1 MSEYINNKER
11 RKKAL
16 KSIIAQLHEGKSVDE
31 VKEQFDKEFKN
42 VSANEISA
50 AEQALISE
58 GVGVGE
64 IQKLCDVHAAVF
76 KGSIEDI
83 HKETDQTQMPG
94 HPVYI
99 LKRENRII
107 ETWIEKNIR
116 PYLDKLDNTVEKLL
130 DGLKQLQKIDIH
142 YSKKENLLFPYMEK
156 HGITAPPKV
165 MWGVDDEIRGMIKQ
179 SITKLEEAGFVS
191 GEIKLFIESTIEKTL
206 EMIYKEEN
214 IMLPMLLEAL
224 NQEDWKIIANE
235 SVEIGYLYDTVPR
248 WNPPSAEKTT
258 EEPVDDIPGTIKLPS
273 GIFQLKE
280 LIHMLNT
287 LPFDIT
293 FVDKDDKVKFFSQ
306 GSDRIFARTKAIIGR
321 DVSNCHPPASV
332 HVVQKIVEDFKSG
345 KKDHEDFWIK
355 MGDRYVYIRYF
366 AVRGYSNEYLG
377 VVEVTQNIAPIQE
390 IKDEKRLM
398 SD

>member
-1 MSEYINNKER
+1 MSEYINNKEH

-16 KSIIAQLHEGKSVDE
+16 KSIIAQLHEGKSIDE
-31 VKEQFDKEFKN
+31 VKGLFEKEFEN

-58 GVGVGE
+58 GVEVGE

-83 HKETDQTQMPG
+83 HKETDQTKLPG
-94 HPVYI
+94 HPIYI
-99 LKRENRII
+99 LKKENRII
-107 ETWIEKNIR
+107 ETWIEKEIR
-116 PYLDKLDNTVEKLL
+116 PFLNASGNSY
-130 DGLKQLQKIDIH
+130 KQLIEGMNRLSKIDIH
-142 YSKKENLLFPYMEK
+142 YSKKENLFFPYMEK
-156 HGITAPPKV
+156 YGITAPPKV
-165 MWGVDDEIRGMIKQ
+165 MWGVDDEIRGMIKN
-179 SITKLEEAGFVS
+179 SISNLVMAGIVTD
-191 GEIKLFIESTIEKTL
+191 EIRLLIESTIEKTL

-214 IMLPMLLEAL
+214 IMLPMLIEAL
-224 NQEDWKIIANE
+224 SLEDWKVIANE
-235 SVEIGYLYDTVPR
+235 SKEIGYLYENVPK
-248 WNPPSAEKTT
+248 WNPVVKKEESAEELKS
-258 EEPVDDIPGTIKLPS
+258 ISGSIILPS
-273 GIFQLKE
+273 GVFKVEE
-280 LIHMLNT
+280 LTHMLNT

-306 GSDRIFARTKAIIGR
+306 GEDRVFARTKAIIGR

-366 AVRGYSNEYLG
+366 AVRGDNNEYLG

-390 IKDEKRLM
+390 LQGEKRLM

>member
-1 MSEYINNKER
+1 MSEYINNKEH

-16 KSIIAQLHEGKSVDE
+16 KSIIAQLHEGKSIDE
-31 VKEQFDKEFKN
+31 VKGLFEKEFEN

-58 GVGVGE
+58 GVEVGE

-83 HKETDQTQMPG
+83 HKETDQTKLPG
-94 HPVYI
+94 HPIYI
-99 LKRENRII
+99 LKKENRII
-107 ETWIEKNIR
+107 ETWIEKEIR
-116 PYLDKLDNTVEKLL
+116 PFLNASGNSY
-130 DGLKQLQKIDIH
+130 KQLIEGMNRLSKIDIH
-142 YSKKENLLFPYMEK
+142 YSKKENLFFPYMEK
-156 HGITAPPKV
+156 YGITAPPKV
-165 MWGVDDEIRGMIKQ
+165 MWGVDDEIRGMIKN
-179 SITKLEEAGFVS
+179 SISNLVMAGIVTD
-191 GEIKLFIESTIEKTL
+191 EIRLLIESTIEKTL

-214 IMLPMLLEAL
+214 IMLPMLIEAL
-224 NQEDWKIIANE
+224 SLEDWKVIANE
-235 SVEIGYLYDTVPR
+235 SKEIGYLYENVPK
-248 WNPPSAEKTT
+248 WNPVVKKEESAEELKS
-258 EEPVDDIPGTIKLPS
+258 ISGSIILPS
-273 GIFQLKE
+273 GVFKVEE
-280 LIHMLNT
+280 LTHMLNT

-306 GSDRIFARTKAIIGR
+306 GKDRVFARTKAIIGR

-366 AVRGYSNEYLG
+366 AVRGDNNEYLG

-390 IKDEKRLM
+390 LQGEKRLM

>member
-258 EEPVDDIPGTIKLPS
+258 EQPVDDIPGTIKLPS